1 MSRQAFYPH
10 LSVDCVLIGFDEEG
24 LKVLLVEKTHVGSGH
39 AGAISK
45 LPGDLIYEEEELDA
59 AARRVLFDMTGM
71 SSPHLEQFHT
81 FGSPSRIKNPA
92 DREWVEA
99 TSGQKIG
106 RLVTVAY
113 MAMLRISTK
122 LRKLMESHK
131 TRWVPVD
138 DLPEL
143 AFDHRNIVDLALE
156 KIRSS
161 VKKEPALIYDMLP
174 AKFTALQLRRLN
186 EEIHSKPMDV
196 RNFHKKIASR
206 PYIVPLDEK
215 EEGVDHRAAR
225 YYRFDRKIYNR
236 LYCRS

>member
-1 MSRQAFYPH
+1 M
-10 LSVDCVLIGFDEEG
+10 IGFDEEG
-24 LKVLLVEKTHVGSGH
+24 LKILLVEKTHVESGH
-39 AGAISK
+39 TGAISK
-45 LPGDLIYEEEELDA
+45 LPGDLIYEDEELDA
-59 AARRVLFDMTGM
+59 AARRILFDMTGM

-99 TSGQKIG
+99 TSGRKIG

-143 AFDHRNIVDLALE
+143 AFDKRDIIE
-156 KIRSS
+156 MEMERIS
-161 VKKEPALIYDMLP
+161 
-174 AKFTALQLRRLN
+174 
-186 EEIHSKPMDV
+186 
-196 RNFHKKIASR
+196 
-206 PYIVPLDEK
+206 
-215 EEGVDHRAAR
+215 
-225 YYRFDRKIYNR
+225 
-236 LYCRS
+236 

>member
-1 MSRQAFYPH
+1 MNRQAFYPH

-24 LKVLLVEKTHVGSGH
+24 LKILLVEKTHVESGH
-39 AGAISK
+39 TGAISK
-45 LPGDLIYEEEELDA
+45 LPGDLIYEDEELDA
-59 AARRVLFDMTGM
+59 AARRILFDMTGM

-99 TSGQKIG
+99 TSGRKIG

-143 AFDHRNIVDLALE
+143 AFDHRDIIELALE
-156 KIRSS
+156 
-161 VKKEPALIYDMLP
+161 
-174 AKFTALQLRRLN
+174 
-186 EEIHSKPMDV
+186 IHGKSMDV
-196 RNFHKKIASR
+196 RNFHKKIAAR
-206 PYIVPLDEK
+206 PYIVQLDEK
-215 EEGVDHRAAR
+215 EEGVAHRAAR

-236 LYCRS
+236 LYCRN

>member
-1 MSRQAFYPH
+1 MRFWELTTIIDNIMSRQAFYPH

-24 LKVLLVEKTHVGSGH
+24 LKVLLVEKTQFEPGH
-39 AGAISK
+39 TGAISK

-59 AARRVLFDMTGM
+59 AARRVLFD
-71 SSPHLEQFHT
+71 
-81 FGSPSRIKNPA
+81 IKNPE
-92 DREWVEA
+92 DRAWVEA
-99 TSGQKIG
+99 VSGQKIG

-143 AFDHRNIVDLALE
+143 AFDHRDIIDLALE
-156 KIRSS
+156 RVRSS

-186 EEIHSKPMDV
+186 EEIHGKPMDV

-215 EEGVDHRAAR
+215 EEGVPHRAAR

>member
-1 MSRQAFYPH
+1 
-10 LSVDCVLIGFDEEG
+10 
-24 LKVLLVEKTHVGSGH
+24 
-39 AGAISK
+39 
-45 LPGDLIYEEEELDA
+45 
-59 AARRVLFDMTGM
+59 MTGM

-81 FGSPSRIKNPA
+81 FGAPSRIKNPA

-99 TSGQKIG
+99 ISGQKIG

-113 MAMLRISTK
+113 KAILRISTK

-138 DLPEL
+138 GLPEL
-143 AFDHRNIVDLALE
+143 AFDHRDIIDLALE
-156 KIRSS
+156 RIRSS

-186 EEIHSKPMDV
+186 EEIHGKPMDV

-215 EEGVDHRAAR
+215 EEGVAHRAAR

-236 LYCRS
+236 LYYRS

>member
-24 LKVLLVEKTHVGSGH
+24 LKVLLVEKTHVAPGH
-39 AGAISK
+39 TGAISK

-59 AARRVLFDMTGM
+59 AARRI
-71 SSPHLEQFHT
+71 P
-81 FGSPSRIKNPA
+81 
-92 DREWVEA
+92 
-99 TSGQKIG
+99 
-106 RLVTVAY
+106 
-113 MAMLRISTK
+113 
-122 LRKLMESHK
+122 
-131 TRWVPVD
+131 
-138 DLPEL
+138 
-143 AFDHRNIVDLALE
+143 FDHRDIIDLALE
-156 KIRSS
+156 RIRSS

-186 EEIHSKPMDV
+186 EEIHGKPMDV

-215 EEGVDHRAAR
+215 EEGVAHRAAR

-236 LYCRS
+236 LYYRS

>member
-1 MSRQAFYPH
+1 M
-10 LSVDCVLIGFDEEG
+10 
-24 LKVLLVEKTHVGSGH
+24 EKTHTESGYS
-39 AGAISK
+39 GAVSK
-45 LPGDLIYEEEELDA
+45 LPGDLIYEEEELDD

-71 SSPHLEQFHT
+71 SSPHLEQFQT
-81 FGSPSRIKNPA
+81 FGSPNRLQTPG
-92 DREWVEA
+92 DREWVE
-99 TSGQKIG
+99 SIYRRKIG

-113 MAMLRISTK
+113 MAMIRISTK

-131 TRWVPVD
+131 TRWVPVA

-143 AFDHRNIVDLALE
+143 AFDHQEIIELALE

-174 AKFTALQLRRLN
+174 PKFTALQLRRLN
-186 EEIHSKPMDV
+186 EEIHGKSMDV

-206 PYIVPLDEK
+206 PYIVPLDER
-215 EEGVDHRAAR
+215 EEGVAHRAAR

-236 LYCRS
+236 IYCRG

>member
-24 LKVLLVEKTHVGSGH
+24 LKVLLVEKTHVAPGH
-39 AGAISK
+39 TGAISK

-59 AARRVLFDMTGM
+59 AARRILFDMTGM

-81 FGSPSRIKNPA
+81 FGAPSRIKNPA

-99 TSGQKIG
+99 ISGQKIG

-138 DLPEL
+138 GLPEL
-143 AFDHRNIVDLALE
+143 VKFGEALE
-156 KIRSS
+156 AASLQTLNDGIMTKDLCGLAEGITPTAVDSEGFIKAIRTRL
-161 VKKEPALIYDMLP
+161 E
-174 AKFTALQLRRLN
+174 AKLA
-186 EEIHSKPMDV
+186 
-196 RNFHKKIASR
+196 
-206 PYIVPLDEK
+206 
-215 EEGVDHRAAR
+215 
-225 YYRFDRKIYNR
+225 
-236 LYCRS
+236 

>member
-1 MSRQAFYPH
+1 M
-10 LSVDCVLIGFDEEG
+10 
-24 LKVLLVEKTHVGSGH
+24 
-39 AGAISK
+39 
-45 LPGDLIYEEEELDA
+45 IYEEEELDA
-59 AARRVLFDMTGM
+59 AARRILFDMTGM

-81 FGSPSRIKNPA
+81 FGAPSRIKNPA

-99 TSGQKIG
+99 VSGQKIG

-113 MAMLRISTK
+113 LAMLRISTK

-138 DLPEL
+138 GLPEL
-143 AFDHRNIVDLALE
+143 AFDHRDIIDLALE
-156 KIRSS
+156 RIRSS

-186 EEIHSKPMDV
+186 EEIHGKPMDV

-215 EEGVDHRAAR
+215 EEGVAHRAAR

-236 LYCRS
+236 LYYRS

>member
-24 LKVLLVEKTHVGSGH
+24 LKVLLVEKTQVESVHT
-39 AGAISK
+39 GAISK

-59 AARRVLFDMTGM
+59 AARRILFDMTGM

-81 FGSPSRIKNPA
+81 FGAPARIKNPA

-99 TSGQKIG
+99 MSGQKIG
-106 RLVTVAY
+106 RRVPGAY
-113 MAMLRISTK
+113 LALLRSATK
-122 LRKLMESHK
+122 LRTLRETHK

-138 DLPEL
+138 GLPEL
-143 AFDHRNIVDLALE
+143 AVDHRDIIDLALE
-156 KIRSS
+156 RIRSS

-186 EEIHSKPMDV
+186 EEIHGKPMDV

-206 PYIVPLDEK
+206 PYIKPLDEK
-215 EEGVDHRAAR
+215 EEGVAHRAAR

-236 LYCRS
+236 LYYRG

>member
-1 MSRQAFYPH
+1 M
-10 LSVDCVLIGFDEEG
+10 
-24 LKVLLVEKTHVGSGH
+24 
-39 AGAISK
+39 
-45 LPGDLIYEEEELDA
+45 
-59 AARRVLFDMTGM
+59 
-71 SSPHLEQFHT
+71 
-81 FGSPSRIKNPA
+81 
-92 DREWVEA
+92 EA
-99 TSGQKIG
+99 VSGQKIG

-138 DLPEL
+138 NLPEL
-143 AFDHRNIVDLALE
+143 AFDHRDIIDLALE
-156 KIRSS
+156 RVRSS

-186 EEIHSKPMDV
+186 EEIHGKPMDV

-215 EEGVDHRAAR
+215 EEGFPTAPRAITVLTVKFIIVFIAGADGSGPFWLIFSVFSGLFPPCLR
-225 YYRFDRKIYNR
+225 GEG
-236 LYCRS
+236 LLV

>member
-1 MSRQAFYPH
+1 MIRPAVS
-10 LSVDCVLIGFDEEG
+10 SCISCVF
-24 LKVLLVEKTHVGSGH
+24 LKLQSCKLAVAANLLHQNGTCGI
-39 AGAISK
+39 AI
-45 LPGDLIYEEEELDA
+45 
-59 AARRVLFDMTGM
+59 
-71 SSPHLEQFHT
+71 
-81 FGSPSRIKNPA
+81 
-92 DREWVEA
+92 
-99 TSGQKIG
+99 SGQKIG

-138 DLPEL
+138 GLPEL
-143 AFDHRNIVDLALE
+143 AFDHRDIIDLALE
-156 KIRSS
+156 RIRSS

-186 EEIHSKPMDV
+186 EEIHGKPMDV

-215 EEGVDHRAAR
+215 EEGVAHRAAR

-236 LYCRS
+236 LYYRS

>member
-1 MSRQAFYPH
+1 MNRQAFYPH

-24 LKVLLVEKTHVGSGH
+24 LKILLVEKTHVESGH
-39 AGAISK
+39 TGAISK
-45 LPGDLIYEEEELDA
+45 LPGDLIYEDEELDA
-59 AARRVLFDMTGM
+59 AARRILFDMTGM

-99 TSGQKIG
+99 TSGRKIG

-143 AFDHRNIVDLALE
+143 AFDHRDIIELALE
-156 KIRSS
+156 RIRSA

-174 AKFTALQLRRLN
+174 SKFTALQLRRLN
-186 EEIHSKPMDV
+186 EEIHGKSMDV
-196 RNFHKKIASR
+196 RNFHKKIAAR
-206 PYIVPLDEK
+206 PYIVQLDEK
-215 EEGVDHRAAR
+215 EEGVAHRAAR

-236 LYCRS
+236 LYCRN

>member
-1 MSRQAFYPH
+1 
-10 LSVDCVLIGFDEEG
+10 
-24 LKVLLVEKTHVGSGH
+24 
-39 AGAISK
+39 
-45 LPGDLIYEEEELDA
+45 
-59 AARRVLFDMTGM
+59 M

-81 FGSPSRIKNPA
+81 FGAPSRIKNPE
-92 DREWVEA
+92 DRAWVEA
-99 TSGQKIG
+99 VSGQKIG

-122 LRKLMESHK
+122 LRKLMENHK

-143 AFDHRNIVDLALE
+143 AFDHRDIIDLALE
-156 KIRSS
+156 RVRSS

-186 EEIHSKPMDV
+186 EEIHGKPMDV

-215 EEGVDHRAAR
+215 EEGVPHRAAR